1 MAETLTLKALS
12 SLTYPP
18 SVIMSSF
25 VIFWLTPPPPPPVMT
40 SFMNSPLWINDP
52 FLEIFSGPL
61 LSVYAHNF
69 TSERLFQRIEL
80 EMVNINCLV
89 FPNGN
94 VRFCKIAI
102 LGI

>member
-1 MAETLTLKALS
+1 MA
-12 SLTYPP
+12 
-18 SVIMSSF
+18 VSSF
-25 VIFWLTPPPPPPVMT
+25 PEVVC
-40 SFMNSPLWINDP
+40 SFGLGVDYGLWINDP

-61 LSVYAHNF
+61 PSVYAHNF